1 VSEPATAL
9 QAPLSIEVPL
19 APATDVRLDAER
31 LRLVCRAVVRTP
43 IGVLPATAFIGYIMA
58 PYVGGQLA
66 WGWMAVVLLIWCAR
80 AAISAALLRRPPS
93 PERVGPWIRFQ
104 IAAAMLGGLA
114 GGAAGLL
121 FYQAPEIEFAYL
133 TMVVCGW
140 CAAGLAVSA
149 AVPMAF
155 YGFVVLFLAP
165 LTAGWALS
173 EHTDALLVATLLVLF
188 MFLLTTYARD
198 NALLVG
204 RALRIGFENEELVL
218 RLRAREAEA
227 HAARERAE
235 AANLSKSAFLAAA
248 SHDLRQP
255 LHALSLLLSTLQ
267 EKTREPEATQLLAKI
282 ATSADSLDTLFKGLL
297 DLSRLD
303 AGSVTPESRP
313 VALEPLLRR
322 LENDFRP
329 LAAAKG
335 LDFAR
340 SKTEAWAVSDPEM
353 LERLLRNLLDNAVK
367 YTEHGRVE
375 IRLEEQPSS
384 VRLIVR
390 DTGIGID
397 ERHRERIFEEY
408 YQIRNPERNRRQG
421 IGLGLAIVKRMCDL
435 LGHTIRVDSRPG
447 HGSSF
452 EMHLVRGAPPPAAAR
467 EDRRTG
473 AGSTEALRGLV
484 VVVVEDDVEVQ
495 EATRMLLEGWG
506 CRPLVA
512 ASGAEALER
521 LDRQGSEPD
530 VILADYRLAGSE
542 TGLDAIGQ
550 VYHRY
555 GDIPA
560 AIVTGE
566 INAAELKVPESM
578 PVIVMQ
584 KPLRASD
591 LREWLLLWRS
601 LP

>member
-1 VSEPATAL
+1 VSEPASAL
-9 QAPLSIEVPL
+9 QSPLSVEVPL
-19 APATDVRLDAER
+19 APAADIRLDAER

-43 IGVLPATAFIGYIMA
+43 IGVLPATAFIAYIMA
-58 PYVGGQLA
+58 PYAGARLA
-66 WGWMAVVLLIWCAR
+66 WGWMALVLLIWCGR
-80 AAISAALLRRPPS
+80 AVISAGLLRRPPVA
-93 PERVGPWIRFQ
+93 ERIGLWIRFQ
-104 IAAAMLGGLA
+104 IVAAGAGGLA
-114 GGAAGLL
+114 GGVAGIL
-121 FYQAPEIEFAYL
+121 FHTAPDVEFAYL

-149 AVPMAF
+149 AVPAAF
-155 YGFVVLFLAP
+155 YGFVALFLGP
-165 LTAGWALS
+165 LTAGWLLS
-173 EHTDALLVATLLVLF
+173 DHADALLVATLLVLF

-204 RALRIGFENEELVL
+204 RALRIGFENEELVR

-227 HAARERAE
+227 QAARERAE

-267 EKTREPEATQLLAKI
+267 EKTREPEATQLLNKI

-303 AGSVTPESRP
+303 AGSVTPESKP

-329 LAAAKG
+329 LTAAKG

-340 SKTEAWAVSDPEM
+340 ARTETWAISDPEM

-367 YTEHGRVE
+367 YTERGRID
-375 IRLEEQPSS
+375 IRLEESASS
-384 VRLIVR
+384 VRVLVR

-435 LGHTIRVDSRPG
+435 LGHAIRVDSRPG
-447 HGSSF
+447 HGSTF
-452 EMHLVRGAPPPAAAR
+452 ELTLTRCAPPPAAAQ
-467 EDRRTG
+467 EERRTG
-473 AGSTEALRGLV
+473 AGSVEALRGLV
-484 VVVVEDDVEVQ
+484 VVVVEDDLEVQ
-495 EATRMLLEGWG
+495 DATRMLLEGWA
-506 CRPLVA
+506 CRVVVA
-512 ASGAEALER
+512 ASGAEAQER
-521 LDRQGSEPD
+521 LARRGLEPD
-530 VILADYRLAGSE
+530 VVLADYRLAGSE

-550 VYHRY
+550 LYRRY
-555 GDIPA
+555 GDMPA

-566 INAAELKVPESM
+566 INAADLKVPENM

-601 LP
+601 VQ

>member
-1 VSEPATAL
+1 LSEPASAL
-9 QAPLSIEVPL
+9 QSPLSVEVPL
-19 APATDVRLDAER
+19 APATDIRLDAER

-43 IGVLPATAFIGYIMA
+43 IGVLPATAFIAYIMA
-58 PYVGGQLA
+58 PYAGARLA
-66 WGWMAVVLLIWCAR
+66 WGWMALVLLIWCGR
-80 AAISAALLRRPPS
+80 AAISAGLLRRPPP
-93 PERVGPWIRFQ
+93 PERIGLWIRFQ
-104 IAAAMLGGLA
+104 IVAAMLGGLA
-114 GGAAGLL
+114 GGAAGIL
-121 FYQAPEIEFAYL
+121 FYAAPDVEFAYL

-149 AVPMAF
+149 AVPAAF
-155 YGFVVLFLAP
+155 YGFVVLFLVP
-165 LTAGWALS
+165 LTAGWLLS
-173 EHTDALLVATLLVLF
+173 NHADALLVATLLVLF

-204 RALRIGFENEELVL
+204 RALRIGFENEELVR

-227 HAARERAE
+227 QAARERAE

-267 EKTREPEATQLLAKI
+267 EKTREPEATQLLTKI

-303 AGSVTPESRP
+303 AGSVTPERKP
-313 VALEPLLRR
+313 VALEPLLNR

-329 LAAAKG
+329 LTAAKG
-335 LDFAR
+335 LEFAR
-340 SKTEAWAVSDPEM
+340 TRTEAWAISDPEM

-367 YTEHGRVE
+367 YTERGRIEV
-375 IRLEEQPSS
+375 RLEEGASS
-384 VRLIVR
+384 VRVMVR

-435 LGHTIRVDSRPG
+435 LGHVIRVESQPG
-447 HGSSF
+447 QGSTF
-452 EMHLVRGAPPPAAAR
+452 ELTLARCSPPPATAHD
-467 EDRRTG
+467 ERRTG
-473 AGSTEALRGLV
+473 AGSVEALRGLV
-484 VVVVEDDVEVQ
+484 VVVVEDDLEVQ
-495 EATRMLLEGWG
+495 DATRMLLEGWG
-506 CRPLVA
+506 CRVVVA
-512 ASGAEALER
+512 AGGAEALER
-521 LDRQGSEPD
+521 LARRGLEPD
-530 VILADYRLAGSE
+530 VVLADYRLAGSE

-550 VYHRY
+550 LYGRY
-555 GDIPA
+555 GDMPA

-566 INAAELKVPESM
+566 INAADLKIPESM

-601 LP
+601 VQ